1 MLVKFDF
8 LLIVLVV
15 GIIFTISLPT
25 AYSEIQSR
33 SNHILQGDGT
43 FIQKQTQYSKN
54 QVLATDKTD
63 SITKNVVP
71 VTKIILVTKY
81 SDHVRIS
88 YSFFINAKVYYAN
101 QNPSGNFDQYY
112 GFIPNAKLTVQIL
125 DPNGVLVKSFTGI
138 TDNHGYYYQTFR
150 IPDNSRIGTYAV
162 LVSAQMGDSIDS
174 KKLPL
179 FIQPHR
185 QS

>member
-1 MLVKFDF
+1 MLVKFNF
-8 LLIVLVV
+8 LLIVLVI
-15 GIIFTISLPT
+15 GIIVAISLPE
-25 AYSEIQSR
+25 AIAIS
-33 SNHILQGDGT
+33 
-43 FIQKQTQYSKN
+43 
-54 QVLATDKTD
+54 KTD
-63 SITKNVVP
+63 SITKNVP

-81 SDHVRIS
+81 SDHVKIS

-125 DPNGVLVKSFTGI
+125 DPNGVLVKSFTGV

-150 IPDNSRIGTYAV
+150 IPDNSRIDTYAV
-162 LVSAQMGDSIDS
+162 LVSAQTGDSTDS

>member
-1 MLVKFDF
+1 MLVKFNF
-8 LLIVLVV
+8 LLIVLVI
-15 GIIFTISLPT
+15 GIMVAISLPE
-25 AYSEIQSR
+25 AIAM
-33 SNHILQGDGT
+33 
-43 FIQKQTQYSKN
+43 SK
-54 QVLATDKTD
+54 TYG
-63 SITKNVVP
+63 ITKNVPVP
-71 VTKIILVTKY
+71 KIILVTKY
-81 SDHVRIS
+81 SDHVKIS

-125 DPNGVLVKSFTGI
+125 NPNGVLVKSFTGV

-150 IPDNSRIGTYAV
+150 VSDNSLVGTYAV
-162 LVSAQMGDSIDS
+162 LVSAQMGDSTDS

-185 QS
+185 QN

>member
-8 LLIVLVV
+8 LLIIIVI
-15 GIIFTISLPT
+15 GIMFTISLPET
-25 AYSEIQSR
+25 LAAGKTHDIA
-33 SNHILQGDGT
+33 
-43 FIQKQTQYSKN
+43 KN
-54 QVLATDKTD
+54 
-63 SITKNVVP
+63 IP

-125 DPNGVLVKSFTGI
+125 DPNGVLVKSFT
-138 TDNHGYYYQTFR
+138 
-150 IPDNSRIGTYAV
+150 
-162 LVSAQMGDSIDS
+162 
-174 KKLPL
+174 
-179 FIQPHR
+179 
-185 QS
+185 

>member
-1 MLVKFDF
+1 MVA
-8 LLIVLVV
+8 
-15 GIIFTISLPT
+15 ISLPE
-25 AYSEIQSR
+25 AIAMS
-33 SNHILQGDGT
+33 
-43 FIQKQTQYSKN
+43 
-54 QVLATDKTD
+54 KTD
-63 SITKNVVP
+63 SITKNVP

-112 GFIPNAKLTVQIL
+112 GFIPNAKLTVRIL
-125 DPNGVLVKSFTGI
+125 DPNGVLVKSFTGV

-150 IPDNSRIGTYAV
+150 IPDNSRVGTYAV
-162 LVSAQMGDSIDS
+162 LVSAQMGDSTDS

-185 QS
+185 QR

>member
-1 MLVKFDF
+1 MLVKFNF
-8 LLIVLVV
+8 LLIVLVI
-15 GIIFTISLPT
+15 GIMVAISLPE
-25 AYSEIQSR
+25 AIAM
-33 SNHILQGDGT
+33 
-43 FIQKQTQYSKN
+43 SK
-54 QVLATDKTD
+54 TYG
-63 SITKNVVP
+63 ITKNVPVP
-71 VTKIILVTKY
+71 KIILVTKY
-81 SDHVRIS
+81 SDHVKIS

-125 DPNGVLVKSFTGI
+125 NPNGVLVKSFTGI

-150 IPDNSRIGTYAV
+150 VSDNSLVGTYAV
-162 LVSAQMGDSIDS
+162 LVSAQIDDSTDS

-185 QS
+185 QN

>member
-1 MLVKFDF
+1 MLVKFNF
-8 LLIVLVV
+8 LLIVLVI
-15 GIIFTISLPT
+15 GIMVAISLPE
-25 AYSEIQSR
+25 AIAM
-33 SNHILQGDGT
+33 
-43 FIQKQTQYSKN
+43 SK
-54 QVLATDKTD
+54 TYG
-63 SITKNVVP
+63 ITKNVPVP
-71 VTKIILVTKY
+71 KIILVTKY
-81 SDHVRIS
+81 SDHVKIS

-125 DPNGVLVKSFTGI
+125 NPNGVLVKSFTGI

-150 IPDNSRIGTYAV
+150 VSDNSLVGTYAV
-162 LVSAQMGDSIDS
+162 LVSAQMGDSTDS

-185 QS
+185 QN